1 MLPGYGVRM
10 QRWKDKNHNMQTTL
24 MRLAKRLFPILASIV
39 IVTVAWY
46 GSLDATAMN
55 QVDAGLKRAL
65 TTFATARMFN
75 AVISVAQGTELALQP
90 AGIGIN
96 FAPGQLL
103 DPINDLVEQFSDV
116 MLYAS
121 VAFGM
126 EKLMISIGSHWI
138 ISLLLTGVIIV
149 RLAFYLRS
157 RTAPVWL
164 SKGLLILLM
173 LRFAIPT
180 VLVGTD
186 LVFASFMKND
196 YEASQGVITSASSQ
210 VAELN
215 AAPRTA
221 VESPSM
227 LDKIKGWSAN
237 VDVGERVDRLKAV
250 AEQATEHVIKLI
262 VLFLMQT
269 LVLPILLLWCLF
281 GMTKSLLKTTVQY
294 K

>member
-1 MLPGYGVRM
+1 
-10 QRWKDKNHNMQTTL
+10 
-24 MRLAKRLFPILASIV
+24 
-39 IVTVAWY
+39 
-46 GSLDATAMN
+46 MN

-121 VAFGM
+121 VAFGI

-138 ISLLLTGVIIV
+138 ISLLLTAMIV
-149 RLAFYLRS
+149 ARLAFYLRS

-186 LVFASFMKND
+186 LVFTSFMKND
-196 YEASQGVITSASSQ
+196 YEASQGVITSASRQ
-210 VAELN
+210 VSELS
-215 AAPRTA
+215 AAATPATQ
-221 VESPSM
+221 SPGM
-227 LDKIKGWSAN
+227 LDKIRGWSAN
-237 VDVGERVDRLKAV
+237 MDVGERVEKFKAV

-281 GMTKSLLKTTVQY
+281 GITKSLLKTTAQD

>member
-1 MLPGYGVRM
+1 
-10 QRWKDKNHNMQTTL
+10 MQTNL
-24 MRLAKRLFPILASIV
+24 IRLAKRLFPILASIV
-39 IVTVAWY
+39 ILTFTWQGA
-46 GSLDATAMN
+46 LDATAVK

-75 AVISVAQGTELALQP
+75 AVISVAQGTELAVQP

-96 FAPGQLL
+96 FSPGQLL

-138 ISLLLTGVIIV
+138 ISLLLSAMIV
-149 RLAFYLRS
+149 ARLAFYLRS

-186 LVFASFMKND
+186 IVFTRFMQND
-196 YEASQGVITSASSQ
+196 YAASQGVITSASRQ

-215 AAPRTA
+215 AAPKPA

-237 VDVGERVDRLKAV
+237 MDVGERVEKFKAV

-281 GMTKSLLKTTVQY
+281 GIAKSLLKTTVRD